1 MSQTVKRRGLPGAY
15 GLRHARA
22 QQMLDDGVAM
32 EDVAAWLGHRDL
44 TTVQTYAQVRDGR
57 LRNLAT
63 KLKPMAG

>member
-1 MSQTVKRRGLPGAY
+1 
-15 GLRHARA
+15 
-22 QQMLDDGVAM
+22 MLDDGVAM